1 MLPVNGPAP
10 EFGTKALE
18 MAKIKLENYINH
30 GLEMDLSREE
40 EIALLYSPDVL
51 KKANLMKQL
60 ENCNEL

>member
-51 KKANLMKQL
+51 KKPT
-60 ENCNEL
+60 

>member
-1 MLPVNGPAP
+1 
-10 EFGTKALE
+10 
-18 MAKIKLENYINH
+18 
-30 GLEMDLSREE
+30 MDLSREE